1 MRYVRLLAL
10 ITAALLLSAS
20 LLLVSCDK
28 KPVGNDTTAADT
40 AADTPA
46 EAPTDTPTQ
55 PSETQPDTEAET
67 APPADLTA
75 DELKTLLAAA
85 LAMETGDAT
94 VSIKTTMN
102 GTLLSQQV
110 MTQKGED
117 FLAENSA
124 EGVSERI
131 LTVGDTAYYF
141 MSVSDGTNKTEL
153 RYVLKVTSEEK
164 EELAALYLGE
174 GASVSVDDAELT
186 EGLLNSTLS
195 GKKHADGHVELTC
208 SGLDSSL
215 TEILLGEAMEG
226 AALAFDFTLDAE
238 GRMTFMR
245 FTVTLSA
252 ELTGGEAMTISSE
265 TTVEYNP
272 AAITAPADAA
282 DYAEATYDEL
292 FGFQLPELDPEE
304 AFALG
309 LPVDGDN
316 YTVGGEGAAVS
327 AEEQFY
333 FLYLY
338 APYYA
343 DKTFTVYGNVTE
355 DESGNLVISVG
366 EDMSFAVYF
375 NGVSAPASGSYVKIT
390 ATFTQTVDLGD
401 YVDFD
406 CFTMMVTACE
416 TLGEAKG
423 PNGGKLMYITASS
436 LNVRSTPDSS
446 VGDNKVGILHKG
458 DLVEVLET
466 GLGANGNWC
475 KIVFDCDQGY
485 AYISMSYI
493 SETKP

>member
-1 MRYVRLLAL
+1 MKHTLFRMSALIVLLLTLAL
-10 ITAALLLSAS
+10 LVTA
-20 LLLVSCDK
+20 CGGDK
-28 KPVGNDTTAADT
+28 STDTTT
-40 AADTPA
+40 DTPVI
-46 EAPTDTPTQ
+46 EAPTAGVTDTPTQ
-55 PSETQPDTEAET
+55 PSETQPETEAET

-85 LAMETGDAT
+85 LAMETGDAA

-117 FLAENSA
+117 FLAESSA
-124 EGVSERI
+124 EGASERV
-131 LTVGDTAYYF
+131 LTVGDTAYCF

-195 GKKHADGHVELTC
+195 GKKYTDGRVELTC

-215 TEILLGEAMEG
+215 TEILMGEAMEG
-226 AALAFDFTLDAE
+226 AALTFDFTLDAE

-265 TTVEYNP
+265 TTVDYSP

-282 DYAEATYDEL
+282 DYAEASYDEL
-292 FGFQLPELDPEE
+292 FGFQLPEIDPEE
-304 AFALG
+304 ATALG

-375 NGVSAPASGSYVKIT
+375 DGVSAPASGSYVKIT
-390 ATFTQTVDLGD
+390 ATFEKTVDMGD

-416 TLGEAKG
+416 TLGEAVG
-423 PNGGKLMYITASS
+423 PNGGKLMFITASS
-436 LNVRSTPDSS
+436 LNVRTSS
-446 VGDNKVGILHKG
+446 DTSSSANILGQLSHGDM
-458 DLVEVLET
+458 VEVFEQDEK
-466 GLGANGNWC
+466 GWYRIEFNGQ
-475 KIVFDCDQGY
+475 K
-485 AYISMSYI
+485 AYISNKYV
-493 SETKP
+493 SETRP

>member
-28 KPVGNDTTAADT
+28 KPAGNDTTAGDT

-94 VSIKTTMN
+94 VSVKTSM
-102 GTLLSQQV
+102 GGAGLSEQI

-124 EGVSERI
+124 EGMSERV

-141 MSVSDGTNKTEL
+141 MSVSDGTSKTEV
-153 RYVLKVTSEEK
+153 RYVLKLTPEEK

-174 GASVSVDDAELT
+174 GASAGMDNEALT
-186 EGLLNSTLS
+186 EGLLNSTLT

-208 SGLDSSL
+208 SGLDGSL
-215 TEILLGEAMEG
+215 VEILMGEAMEG
-226 AALAFDFTLDAE
+226 AALSFDFTLDAE
-238 GRMTFMR
+238 GRMAFMR

-265 TTVEYNP
+265 TTVDYNP
-272 AAITAPADAA
+272 AAITAPADAS
-282 DYAEATYDEL
+282 DYAEAAYDDL
-292 FGFQLPELDPEE
+292 FGFQLPEIDPEE
-304 AFALG
+304 AAALG

-316 YTVGGEGAAVS
+316 YTVGGENAAVS
-327 AEEQFY
+327 AEDQFY
-333 FLYLY
+333 FLYAF

-343 DKTFTVYGNVTE
+343 GKTFTIYGNVTE
-355 DESGNLVISVG
+355 DENGNIVISVG
-366 EDMSFAVYF
+366 EDLNFVAYF
-375 NGVSAPASGSYVKIT
+375 DGVSAPVPGSYVKLT
-390 ATFTQTVDLGD
+390 AAFTQTVDMGD

-406 CFTMMVTACE
+406 CFTLMATACE
-416 TLGEAKG
+416 TLGEAVG
-423 PNGGKLMYITASS
+423 PNGGKLMFITASS
-436 LNVRSTPDSS
+436 LNVRTSSDTSTSDNILGQLSH
-446 VGDNKVGILHKG
+446 GDM
-458 DLVEVLET
+458 VEVFEQDEK
-466 GLGANGNWC
+466 GWYRIEFNGQ
-475 KIVFDCDQGY
+475 K
-485 AYISMSYI
+485 AYISNKYV
-493 SETKP
+493 SETRP

>member
-1 MRYVRLLAL
+1 MKHTKLFVSLMLAL
-10 ITAALLLSAS
+10 LLTAALLLTG
-20 LLLVSCDK
+20 CQGGTTPD
-28 KPVGNDTTAADT
+28 DTTAPAGDT
-40 AADTPA
+40 VANTPT
-46 EAPTDTPTQ
+46 EAPSDT
-55 PSETQPDTEAET
+55 SEDPADTQPDTEAET

-75 DELKTLLAAA
+75 DELKTLLSAA
-85 LAMETGDAT
+85 LAMETGDAA
-94 VSIKTTMN
+94 VSVKTSM
-102 GTLLSQQV
+102 GGAALSEQV

-124 EGVSERI
+124 EGVSERV

-141 MSVSDGTNKTEL
+141 MSVSDGTSKTEL
-153 RYVLKVTSEEK
+153 RYVLKLTSEEK
-164 EELAALYLGE
+164 QELSALYLGE
-174 GASVSVDDAELT
+174 GASVNVDDAELT

-195 GKKHADGHVELTC
+195 GKKYADGRVELTC
-208 SGLDSSL
+208 SGLDGAL

-226 AALAFDFTLDAE
+226 AALTFDFALDAE

-265 TTVEYNP
+265 TTVDYSP

-282 DYAEATYDEL
+282 DYAEATYDDL

-304 AFALG
+304 ATALG

-316 YTVGGEGAAVS
+316 YTVGGENAAVS

-375 NGVSAPASGSYVKIT
+375 DGVSAPASGSYVKIT
-390 ATFTQTVDLGD
+390 ATFTQTVDFGD

-416 TLGEAKG
+416 TLGEAVG
-423 PNGGKLMYITASS
+423 PNGGKLMFITASS
-436 LNVRSTPDSS
+436 LNVRTSS
-446 VGDNKVGILHKG
+446 DTSSSANILGQLSHGDM
-458 DLVEVLET
+458 VEVFEQDEK
-466 GLGANGNWC
+466 GWYRIEFNGQ
-475 KIVFDCDQGY
+475 K
-485 AYISMSYI
+485 AYISNKYV
-493 SETKP
+493 SETRP

>member
-1 MRYVRLLAL
+1 MKHIRLLAL
-10 ITAALLLSAS
+10 IAAVLMLSVTLLA
-20 LLLVSCDK
+20 SCDK
-28 KPVGNDTTAADT
+28 KLAGNDTTAADT
-40 AADTPA
+40 TADTPT
-46 EAPTDTPTQ
+46 EAPTDTPTEA
-55 PSETQPDTEAET
+55 PETTPDTEAET
-67 APPADLTA
+67 TPPADLTA

-85 LAMETGDAT
+85 LAMETGDAA

-124 EGVSERI
+124 EGVSERV

-195 GKKHADGHVELTC
+195 GKKYADGRVELTC

-226 AALAFDFTLDAE
+226 AALTFDFTLDAE

-265 TTVEYNP
+265 TTVDYSP

-292 FGFQLPELDPEE
+292 FGFQLPEINPEE
-304 AFALG
+304 ATALG
-309 LPVDGDN
+309 LPVDGNN

-355 DESGNLVISVG
+355 DESGNTVISVG

-375 NGVSAPASGSYVKIT
+375 DGVSAPASGSYVKIT
-390 ATFTQTVDLGD
+390 ATFTQTVDMGD

-416 TLGEAKG
+416 TLGEAVG
-423 PNGGKLMYITASS
+423 PNGGKLMFITASS
-436 LNVRSTPDSS
+436 LNVRTSS
-446 VGDNKVGILHKG
+446 DTSSSANILGQLSHGDM
-458 DLVEVLET
+458 VEVFEQDEK
-466 GLGANGNWC
+466 GWYRIEFNGQ
-475 KIVFDCDQGY
+475 K
-485 AYISMSYI
+485 AYISNKYV
-493 SETKP
+493 SETRP

>member
-1 MRYVRLLAL
+1 MKHIRLLSL
-10 ITAALLLSAS
+10 IVAVLMLSVT
-20 LLLVSCDK
+20 LLVSCDK
-28 KPVGNDTTAADT
+28 KPVGNDTTAEDT
-40 AADTPA
+40 AANTPT
-46 EAPTDTPTQ
+46 EAPTDAPAQ

-67 APPADLTA
+67 TPPADLTA

-85 LAMETGDAT
+85 LAMETGDAK
-94 VSIKTTMN
+94 VSVKTSMGGTMI
-102 GTLLSQQV
+102 SQQV
-110 MTQKGED
+110 MTQKGGD

-124 EGVSERI
+124 EGASERV

-141 MSVSDGTNKTEL
+141 MSVSDGTTKTEL
-153 RYVLKVTSEEK
+153 RYVLKVTPEEK
-164 EELAALYLGE
+164 EELATLYLGE

-195 GKKHADGHVELTC
+195 GKKYADGRVELTC
-208 SGLDSSL
+208 SGLDGAL

-226 AALAFDFTLDAE
+226 AALSFDFTLDAE

-265 TTVEYNP
+265 TTVDYSP

-292 FGFQLPELDPEE
+292 FGFQLPEIDPEE
-304 AFALG
+304 ATALG

-316 YTVGGEGAAVS
+316 YTVGGDGAAVS

-338 APYYA
+338 APYYEG
-343 DKTFTVYGNVTE
+343 KTFTVYGNVTE

-406 CFTMMVTACE
+406 CFTMMATACE
-416 TLGEAKG
+416 TLGEAVG
-423 PNGGKLMYITASS
+423 PNGGKLMFITASA
-436 LNVRSTPDSS
+436 LNVRTSSDTSTSDNILGQLSH
-446 VGDNKVGILHKG
+446 GDM
-458 DLVEVLET
+458 VEVFEQDEK
-466 GLGANGNWC
+466 GWYRIEFNGQ
-475 KIVFDCDQGY
+475 K
-485 AYISMSYI
+485 AYISNKYV
-493 SETKP
+493 SETRP

>member
-1 MRYVRLLAL
+1 MKHLRLLAL
-10 ITAALLLSAS
+10 IAAVLMLSVTLLT
-20 LLLVSCDK
+20 SCDK
-28 KPVGNDTTAADT
+28 KPAGNDTTAADT
-40 AADTPA
+40 TADTPTEA
-46 EAPTDTPTQ
+46 PTEAPTDAP
-55 PSETQPDTEAET
+55 ETTPDTEAET
-67 APPADLTA
+67 TPPADLTA
-75 DELKTLLAAA
+75 DEMKTLLAAA

-102 GTLLSQQV
+102 GAMLSQQV
-110 MTQKGED
+110 MTRKGED
-117 FLAENSA
+117 FLEESSA
-124 EGVSERI
+124 EGVSERV

-141 MSVSDGTNKTEL
+141 MSVSDGTNKAEL

-195 GKKHADGHVELTC
+195 GKKYADGRVELTC

-226 AALAFDFTLDAE
+226 AALTFDFTLDAE

-252 ELTGGEAMTISSE
+252 ELTGGEAMTVSSE
-265 TTVEYNP
+265 TTVDYSP
-272 AAITAPADAA
+272 AAITAPADAT

-292 FGFQLPELDPEE
+292 FGFQLPEIDPEE
-304 AFALG
+304 ATALG

-316 YTVGGEGAAVS
+316 YTVGGENAAVS

-338 APYYA
+338 APYYEG
-343 DKTFTVYGNVTE
+343 KTFTVYGNVTE
-355 DESGNLVISVG
+355 DESGNTVISVG

-375 NGVSAPASGSYVKIT
+375 DGVSSPASGSYVKIT
-390 ATFTQTVDLGD
+390 AAFTQTVDMGD

-416 TLGEAKG
+416 TLGEAVG
-423 PNGGKLMYITASS
+423 PNGGKLMFITASS
-436 LNVRSTPDSS
+436 LNVRTSS
-446 VGDNKVGILHKG
+446 DTSSSANILGQLSHGDM
-458 DLVEVLET
+458 VEVFEQDEK
-466 GLGANGNWC
+466 GWYRIEFNGQ
-475 KIVFDCDQGY
+475 K
-485 AYISMSYI
+485 AYISNKYV
-493 SETKP
+493 SETRP

>member
-1 MRYVRLLAL
+1 MKHIRLLAL
-10 ITAALLLSAS
+10 IAAVLMLSVT
-20 LLLVSCDK
+20 LLVSCDK
-28 KPVGNDTTAADT
+28 KPVGNDTTAEDT
-40 AADTPA
+40 AANTPT
-46 EAPTDTPTQ
+46 EAPTDAPAQ

-85 LAMETGDAT
+85 LAMETGDAR
-94 VSIKTTMN
+94 VSVKTSMGGTMI
-102 GTLLSQQV
+102 SQQV
-110 MTQKGED
+110 MTRKGED

-124 EGVSERI
+124 EGASERV

-141 MSVSDGTNKTEL
+141 MSVSDGTTKTEL
-153 RYVLKVTSEEK
+153 RYVLKVTPEEK

-195 GKKHADGHVELTC
+195 GKTYADGRVELTC

-226 AALAFDFTLDAE
+226 AALTFDFTLDAE

-265 TTVEYNP
+265 TTVDYSP

-292 FGFQLPELDPEE
+292 FGFQLPEIDPEE
-304 AFALG
+304 ATALG

-316 YTVGGEGAAVS
+316 YIVGGEGAAVS
-327 AEEQFY
+327 TEEQFY

-406 CFTMMVTACE
+406 CFTMMATACE
-416 TLGEAKG
+416 LLGEAVG
-423 PNGGKLMYITASS
+423 PNGGKLMFITASA
-436 LNVRSTPDSS
+436 LNVRTSS
-446 VGDNKVGILHKG
+446 DTSSSANILGTLSHGDM
-458 DLVEVLET
+458 VEVFEQD
-466 GLGANGNWC
+466 ANGWYRIEFNGQ
-475 KIVFDCDQGY
+475 K
-485 AYISMSYI
+485 AYISYKYV
-493 SETKP
+493 SETRP

>member
-1 MRYVRLLAL
+1 MKHIRLLAL
-10 ITAALLLSAS
+10 IVAVLMLSVTLLA
-20 LLLVSCDK
+20 SCDK
-28 KPVGNDTTAADT
+28 KPAGNDTTAADT
-40 AADTPA
+40 TADTPTEA
-46 EAPTDTPTQ
+46 PTEAPTDAP
-55 PSETQPDTEAET
+55 ETTPDTEAET
-67 APPADLTA
+67 TPPADLTA

-102 GTLLSQQV
+102 GAALSQQV
-110 MTQKGED
+110 MTRKGED

-124 EGVSERI
+124 EGASERV

-195 GKKHADGHVELTC
+195 GKRYADGRVELTC

-226 AALAFDFTLDAE
+226 AALTFDFTLDAE

-265 TTVEYNP
+265 TTVDYNP

-292 FGFQLPELDPEE
+292 FGFQLPEIDPEE
-304 AFALG
+304 ATAMG

-316 YTVGGEGAAVS
+316 YTVGGEGATVS
-327 AEEQFY
+327 AEEQFF
-333 FLYLY
+333 FLYMF
-338 APYYA
+338 APYYEG
-343 DKTFTVYGNVTE
+343 KTFTVYGNVTE
-355 DESGNLVISVG
+355 DEAGNLVVSVG
-366 EDMSFAVYF
+366 EDLYFAVYF
-375 NGVSAPASGSYVKIT
+375 DGVSAPASGSYVKIT
-390 ATFTQTVDLGD
+390 ATFEKTVDMGD

-416 TLGEAKG
+416 TLGEAVG
-423 PNGGKLMYITASS
+423 PNGGKLMFITASS
-436 LNVRSTPDSS
+436 LNVRTSSDTSTSDNILGQLSH
-446 VGDNKVGILHKG
+446 GDM
-458 DLVEVLET
+458 VEVFEQDAK
-466 GLGANGNWC
+466 GWYRIEFNGQ
-475 KIVFDCDQGY
+475 K
-485 AYISMSYI
+485 AYISNKYV
-493 SETKP
+493 SETRP

>member
-1 MRYVRLLAL
+1 MKHVRLFVWLA
-10 ITAALLLSAS
+10 AVLLLSAA
-20 LLLVSCDK
+20 LLFTSCTP
-28 KPVGNDTTAADT
+28 KPAGNDTTAADT
-40 AADTPA
+40 TADTPT
-46 EAPTDTPTQ
+46 EAPTDTPTDA
-55 PSETQPDTEAET
+55 PETTPDTEAET
-67 APPADLTA
+67 PPPADLTA

-124 EGVSERI
+124 EGASERV

-153 RYVLKVTSEEK
+153 RYVLKLTSEEK
-164 EELAALYLGE
+164 EELAALHLGE
-174 GASVSVDDAELT
+174 GASVSVDDELT

-195 GKKHADGHVELTC
+195 GKKYADGRVELTC

-226 AALAFDFTLDAE
+226 AALTFDFTLDAE

-265 TTVEYNP
+265 TMVDYSP

-282 DYAEATYDEL
+282 DYAETTYDEL
-292 FGFQLPELDPEE
+292 FGFQLPEINSEE
-304 AFALG
+304 AAALG
-309 LPVDGDN
+309 LPVDGNN
-316 YTVGGEGAAVS
+316 YIVGGEGAAVS
-327 AEEQFY
+327 AEDQFC

-343 DKTFTVYGNVTE
+343 DKTLTVYGNVTA
-355 DESGNLVISVG
+355 DENGNLAVSVC
-366 EDMSFAVYF
+366 EELDFAVYF
-375 NGVSAPASGSYVKIT
+375 GGGSEPALGSYVKLT

-401 YVDFD
+401 YADFA
-406 CFTMMVTACE
+406 CFTMMATACE

-423 PNGGKLMYITASS
+423 PNGGKLMFITASA
-436 LNVRSTPDSS
+436 LNVRSEPDSS
-446 VGDNKVGILHKG
+446 KENKVGLLYSG
-458 DLVEVLET
+458 DMVEVLET
-466 GLGANGNWC
+466 GLGGNKNWC
-475 KIVFDCDQGY
+475 KITFDCDAGY

>member
-1 MRYVRLLAL
+1 MKYLRLLAL
-10 ITAALLLSAS
+10 IAAVLLLSVT
-20 LLLVSCDK
+20 LLVSCDK
-28 KPVGNDTTAADT
+28 KPAENDTTVADT
-40 AADTPA
+40 TADTPT
-46 EAPTDTPTQ
+46 EAPTDASTETPTD
-55 PSETQPDTEAET
+55 TQPDTETET
-67 APPADLTA
+67 TPPADLTA

-85 LAMETGDAT
+85 LAMETGDAA
-94 VSIKTTMN
+94 VSVKTSM
-102 GTLLSQQV
+102 GGAMLSEQV

-117 FLAENSA
+117 FLAENSS
-124 EGVSERI
+124 EGASERV

-141 MSVSDGTNKTEL
+141 VSLSDGTNKTEL
-153 RYVLKVTSEEK
+153 RYVLKLTPEEK

-174 GASVSVDDAELT
+174 GASVSVDDDELT

-195 GKKHADGHVELTC
+195 GKKYADGRVELTC
-208 SGLDSSL
+208 SGLDGSL

-226 AALAFDFTLDAE
+226 AALSFDFTLDAE

-252 ELTGGEAMTISSE
+252 ELTGGEAMTVSSE
-265 TTVEYNP
+265 TTVDYSP

-282 DYAEATYDEL
+282 DYAEATYDDL

-304 AFALG
+304 ATALG

-316 YTVGGEGAAVS
+316 YTVGGENAAVS

-343 DKTFTVYGNVTE
+343 DKTFTVYGNVSE

-375 NGVSAPASGSYVKIT
+375 DGVSAPASGSYVKIT
-390 ATFTQTVDLGD
+390 ATFTQTVDMGD

-406 CFTMMVTACE
+406 CFTLMATSCE
-416 TLGEAKG
+416 LLGEAVG
-423 PNGGKLMYITASS
+423 PNGGKLMFITASS
-436 LNVRSTPDSS
+436 LNVRTSS
-446 VGDNKVGILHKG
+446 DTSSSANILGQLSHGDM
-458 DLVEVLET
+458 VEVFEQDEK
-466 GLGANGNWC
+466 GWYRIEFNGQ
-475 KIVFDCDQGY
+475 K
-485 AYISMSYI
+485 AYISNKYV
-493 SETKP
+493 SETRP

>member
-1 MRYVRLLAL
+1 MKHIRLLAL
-10 ITAALLLSAS
+10 IAAVLMLSVT
-20 LLLVSCDK
+20 LLVSCDK
-28 KPVGNDTTAADT
+28 KPVGNDTTAEDT
-40 AADTPA
+40 AANTPT
-46 EAPTDTPTQ
+46 EAPTDAPAQ
-55 PSETQPDTEAET
+55 PSETQPDTESET

-75 DELKTLLAAA
+75 DELKTLLSAA
-85 LAMETGDAT
+85 LAMETGDAA

-102 GTLLSQQV
+102 GAAISQQV

-124 EGVSERI
+124 EGVSERF

-195 GKKHADGHVELTC
+195 GKKYADGRVELTC

-226 AALAFDFTLDAE
+226 AALTFDFTLDAE

-252 ELTGGEAMTISSE
+252 ELTGGEAMTVSSE
-265 TTVEYNP
+265 TTVDYSP

-292 FGFQLPELDPEE
+292 FGFQLPEIDPEE
-304 AFALG
+304 ATALG

-375 NGVSAPASGSYVKIT
+375 DGVSAPASGSYVKIT
-390 ATFTQTVDLGD
+390 ATFEKTVDMGD

-416 TLGEAKG
+416 TLGEAVG
-423 PNGGKLMYITASS
+423 PNGGKLMFITASS
-436 LNVRSTPDSS
+436 LNVRTSS
-446 VGDNKVGILHKG
+446 DTSSSANILGQLSHGDM
-458 DLVEVLET
+458 VEVFEQDEK
-466 GLGANGNWC
+466 GWYRIEFNGQ
-475 KIVFDCDQGY
+475 K
-485 AYISMSYI
+485 AYISNKYV
-493 SETKP
+493 SETRP

>member
-1 MRYVRLLAL
+1 MKHIRLLAL
-10 ITAALLLSAS
+10 IAAVLMLSVT
-20 LLLVSCDK
+20 LLVSCDK
-28 KPVGNDTTAADT
+28 KPVGNDTTAEDT
-40 AADTPA
+40 VANTPT
-46 EAPTDTPTQ
+46 EAPTDAPAQ

-85 LAMETGDAT
+85 LAMETGDAK
-94 VSIKTTMN
+94 VSVKTSMGGTMI
-102 GTLLSQQV
+102 SQQV

-124 EGVSERI
+124 EGASERV
-131 LTVGDTAYYF
+131 LTVGDTAYCF
-141 MSVSDGTNKTEL
+141 MSVSDGTTKTEL
-153 RYVLKVTSEEK
+153 RYVLKVTPEEK

-174 GASVSVDDAELT
+174 GTSVSVDDADLT

-195 GKKHADGHVELTC
+195 GKKYADGRVELTC
-208 SGLDSSL
+208 SGLDGAL

-226 AALAFDFTLDAE
+226 AALSFDFTLDAE

-265 TTVEYNP
+265 TTVDYSP

-292 FGFQLPELDPEE
+292 FGFQLPEIDPEE
-304 AFALG
+304 ATALG

-406 CFTMMVTACE
+406 CFTMMATACE
-416 TLGEAKG
+416 LLGEAVG
-423 PNGGKLMYITASS
+423 PNGGKLMFITASS
-436 LNVRSTPDSS
+436 LNVRTSS
-446 VGDNKVGILHKG
+446 DTSSSANILGQLSHGDM
-458 DLVEVLET
+458 VEVFEQDEK
-466 GLGANGNWC
+466 GWYRIEFNGQ
-475 KIVFDCDQGY
+475 K
-485 AYISMSYI
+485 AYISNKYV
-493 SETKP
+493 SETRP

>member
-1 MRYVRLLAL
+1 MIRSTNQNELVFMTDAGDEIARIAEKLEKHTAVLTLSGAL
-10 ITAALLLSAS
+10 NTELSF
-20 LLLVSCDK
+20 
-28 KPVGNDTTAADT
+28 
-40 AADTPA
+40 
-46 EAPTDTPTQ
+46 
-55 PSETQPDTEAET
+55 
-67 APPADLTA
+67 DLG
-75 DELKTLLAAA
+75 DELKALLSAA

-94 VSIKTTMN
+94 VSVKTSMGGTMI
-102 GTLLSQQV
+102 SEQV

-117 FLAENSA
+117 FLEESSA
-124 EGVSERI
+124 EGVSERV
-131 LTVGDTAYYF
+131 LTVGDTAYCF

-153 RYVLKVTSEEK
+153 RYVLKLTPEEK

-195 GKKHADGHVELTC
+195 GKRYADGRVELTC

-226 AALAFDFTLDAE
+226 AALTFDFTLDSE

-265 TTVEYNP
+265 TTVDYSP

-292 FGFQLPELDPEE
+292 FGFQLPEINPEE
-304 AFALG
+304 ATAVG

-316 YTVGGEGAAVS
+316 YTVGGENAAVS

-375 NGVSAPASGSYVKIT
+375 DGVSAPASGSYVKIT
-390 ATFTQTVDLGD
+390 ATFTQTVDMGD

-416 TLGEAKG
+416 TLGEAVG
-423 PNGGKLMYITASS
+423 PNGGKLMFITASS
-436 LNVRSTPDSS
+436 LNVRTSS
-446 VGDNKVGILHKG
+446 DTSSSANILGQLSHGDM
-458 DLVEVLET
+458 VEVFEQDEK
-466 GLGANGNWC
+466 GWYRIEFNGQ
-475 KIVFDCDQGY
+475 K
-485 AYISMSYI
+485 AYISNKYV
-493 SETKP
+493 SETRP

>member
-1 MRYVRLLAL
+1 MKHTKLFVSLML
-10 ITAALLLSAS
+10 ALLLAAS
-20 LLLVSCDK
+20 LLLTGCQGGTTPD
-28 KPVGNDTTAADT
+28 DTTAPAGDT
-40 AADTPA
+40 VANTPT
-46 EAPTDTPTQ
+46 EAPSDT
-55 PSETQPDTEAET
+55 SEDPADTQPDTEAET

-75 DELKTLLAAA
+75 DELKTLLSAA
-85 LAMETGDAT
+85 LAMETGDAA
-94 VSIKTTMN
+94 VSVKTSM
-102 GTLLSQQV
+102 GGAALSEQV
-110 MTQKGED
+110 MTRKGED

-124 EGVSERI
+124 EGVSERV

-141 MSVSDGTNKTEL
+141 MSVSDGTSKTEL
-153 RYVLKVTSEEK
+153 RYVLKLTSEEK
-164 EELAALYLGE
+164 QELSALYLGE
-174 GASVSVDDAELT
+174 GASVNVDDAELT

-195 GKKHADGHVELTC
+195 GKKYADGRVELTC
-208 SGLDSSL
+208 SGLDGAL

-226 AALAFDFTLDAE
+226 AALTFDFALDAE

-265 TTVEYNP
+265 TTVDYSP

-282 DYAEATYDEL
+282 DYAEATYDDL
-292 FGFQLPELDPEE
+292 FGFRLPELDPEE
-304 AFALG
+304 ATALG

-338 APYYA
+338 APYYT

-375 NGVSAPASGSYVKIT
+375 DGVSAPASGSYVKIT
-390 ATFTQTVDLGD
+390 AAFTQTVDMGD

-416 TLGEAKG
+416 TLGEAVG
-423 PNGGKLMYITASS
+423 PNGGKLMFITASA
-436 LNVRSTPDSS
+436 LNVRTSS
-446 VGDNKVGILHKG
+446 DTSSSANILGQLSHGDM
-458 DLVEVLET
+458 VEVFEQDEK
-466 GLGANGNWC
+466 GWYRIEFNGQ
-475 KIVFDCDQGY
+475 K
-485 AYISMSYI
+485 AYISNKYV
-493 SETKP
+493 SETRP

>member
-1 MRYVRLLAL
+1 MQERKIFAWLLAL
-10 ITAALLLSAS
+10 TFLTLT

-28 KPVGNDTTAADT
+28 KPAGNDTTAADT
-40 AADTPA
+40 TADTPTEA
-46 EAPTDTPTQ
+46 PTEAPTDAP
-55 PSETQPDTEAET
+55 ETTPDTEAET
-67 APPADLTA
+67 TPPADLTA
-75 DELKTLLAAA
+75 DEPKTLLAAA
-85 LAMETGDAT
+85 LAMETGDAA

-124 EGVSERI
+124 EGVSERV
-131 LTVGDTAYYF
+131 LTVGDTAYCF

-153 RYVLKVTSEEK
+153 RYVLKVTPEEK

-195 GKKHADGHVELTC
+195 GKRYADGRVELTC

-226 AALAFDFTLDAE
+226 AALSFDFTLDAE

-252 ELTGGEAMTISSE
+252 ELTGGEAMTVSSE
-265 TTVEYNP
+265 TTVDYSP
-272 AAITAPADAA
+272 ATITAPADAA

-292 FGFQLPELDPEE
+292 FGFQLPELDPE
-304 AFALG
+304 AATALG

-375 NGVSAPASGSYVKIT
+375 DGVSAPASGSYVKIT
-390 ATFTQTVDLGD
+390 ATFTQTVDMGD

-416 TLGEAKG
+416 TLGEAVG
-423 PNGGKLMYITASS
+423 PNGGKLMFITASA
-436 LNVRSTPDSS
+436 LNVRTSS
-446 VGDNKVGILHKG
+446 DTSSSANILGQLSHGDM
-458 DLVEVLET
+458 VEVFEQDEK
-466 GLGANGNWC
+466 GWYRIEFNGQ
-475 KIVFDCDQGY
+475 K
-485 AYISMSYI
+485 AYISNKYV
-493 SETKP
+493 SETRP